1 MAFCHCNFDERFF
14 SSVGGEFIECL
25 PNKCLDVSRNF
36 FDSDSNFDP
45 IKLVL
50 PYSLIATDRKVPIS
64 LSTVA
69 ITTTIVFLMSYS
81 SELMLMC
88 IERTFA
94 SKDDRDALRECMR
107 ILQNFSNYL
116 PTKPVTVPP
125 SATGYKHQHYTKGGN
140 TV

>member
-1 MAFCHCNFDERFF
+1 
-14 SSVGGEFIECL
+14 
-25 PNKCLDVSRNF
+25 
-36 FDSDSNFDP
+36 
-45 IKLVL
+45 
-50 PYSLIATDRKVPIS
+50 
-64 LSTVA
+64 
-69 ITTTIVFLMSYS
+69 
-81 SELMLMC
+81 MC
-88 IERTFA
+88 IERTFS

>member
-1 MAFCHCNFDERFF
+1 MKQA
-14 SSVGGEFIECL
+14 G
-25 PNKCLDVSRNF
+25 
-36 FDSDSNFDP
+36 
-45 IKLVL
+45 
-50 PYSLIATDRKVPIS
+50 SLQS
-64 LSTVA
+64 LFHQLHYNCSTV
-69 ITTTIVFLMSYS
+69 FFMSCS

-88 IERTFA
+88 IERTFS

-140 TV
+140 TAEL